1 LPKWAY
7 PEKLTFLQAVKI
19 INYRMRNK
27 NSDNMKP
34 GDLNIDTLIQER
46 KEKQIIYYSM
56 GYKNKSNKL

>member
-1 LPKWAY
+1 LPKWAD